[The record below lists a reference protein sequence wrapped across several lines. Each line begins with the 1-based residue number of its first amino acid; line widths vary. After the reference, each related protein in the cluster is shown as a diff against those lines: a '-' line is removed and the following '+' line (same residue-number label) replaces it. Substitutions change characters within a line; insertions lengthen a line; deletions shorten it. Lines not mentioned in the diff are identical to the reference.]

1 VDELP
6 SDGKE
11 TGGLR
16 RILTDLVRTVPETRA
31 RVLIILWIL
40 ATASSML
47 GFDTLTSYGSAAGFF
62 ILYASS
68 ELVSSFAAWR
78 KESDATEAHYRKR
91 KKNLGKPPPS

>member
-1 VDELP
+1 
-6 SDGKE
+6 
-11 TGGLR
+11 
-16 RILTDLVRTVPETRA
+16 
-31 RVLIILWIL
+31 
-40 ATASSML
+40 ML